1 MKGDVMEHSLEIYFL
16 LFFSYAVI
24 GWIVEVVTK
33 LFELKKFINRGFLIG
48 PYCPIYGCG
57 GLLITLLLQGYED
70 KPLLLLFFSLIIC
83 SVLEYSTSFIM
94 EKLFNAR
101 WWDYSETSLNI
112 NGRICVD
119 TMAAFGV
126 LGMVM
131 IYAVNP
137 VLFKAFNAIPD
148 KTLTIITLI
157 LAIIFVLDIV
167 LSTNILCLISS
178 DIRKYDK
185 DNTEEIS
192 TKIKNKIMEH
202 GALYKRVILAFPA
215 VKYIRHVITEEL
227 TKDKLEQQ
235 KILLDAEQKIEKL
248 RLKTECKIQNIR
260 EKTNKRIEKIQKNEK
275 SVHKNKK
282 I

>member
-1 MKGDVMEHSLEIYFL
+1 MEHSLEIYFL

-24 GWIVEVVTK
+24 GWIVEVITK

-70 KPLLLLFFSLIIC
+70 RPLLLLFFSLIIC

-101 WWDYSETSLNI
+101 WWDYSDTSLNI

-148 KTLTIITLI
+148 NTLTIITI
-157 LAIIFVLDIV
+157 VLAIIFVLDIV

-215 VKYIRHVITEEL
+215 IKYIRHVITEEL

-235 KILLDAEQKIEKL
+235 RILLDAEQKIEKL

-260 EKTNKRIEKIQKNEK
+260 EKANKRVEKIQKNEK

-282 I
+282 V

>member
-1 MKGDVMEHSLEIYFL
+1 MEHSLEIYFL

-24 GWIVEVVTK
+24 GWIVEVITK

-70 KPLLLLFFSLIIC
+70 RPLLLLFFSLIIC

-148 KTLTIITLI
+148 NTLTIITI
-157 LAIIFVLDIV
+157 VLAILFVLDIV

-215 VKYIRHVITEEL
+215 IKYIRHVITEEL

-235 KILLDAEQKIEKL
+235 RILLDAEQKIEKL

-260 EKTNKRIEKIQKNEK
+260 EKANKRVEKIQKNEK

-282 I
+282 V

>member
-1 MKGDVMEHSLEIYFL
+1 MEHSLEIYFL

-70 KPLLLLFFSLIIC
+70 RPLLLLFFSLIIC

-148 KTLTIITLI
+148 NTLTIITI
-157 LAIIFVLDIV
+157 VLAIIFVLDIV

-215 VKYIRHVITEEL
+215 IKYIRHVITEEL

-235 KILLDAEQKIEKL
+235 RILLDAEQKIEKL

-260 EKTNKRIEKIQKNEK
+260 EKANKRVEKIQKNEK

-282 I
+282 V

>member
-1 MKGDVMEHSLEIYFL
+1 MEHSLEIYFL

-24 GWIVEVVTK
+24 GWIVEVITK

-70 KPLLLLFFSLIIC
+70 RPLLLLFFSLIIC

-101 WWDYSETSLNI
+101 WWDYSDTSLNI

-148 KTLTIITLI
+148 NTLTIITI
-157 LAIIFVLDIV
+157 VLAILFVLDIV

-215 VKYIRHVITEEL
+215 IKYIRHVITEEL

-235 KILLDAEQKIEKL
+235 RILLDAEQKIEKL

-260 EKTNKRIEKIQKNEK
+260 EKANKRVEKIQKNEK

-282 I
+282 V

>member
-1 MKGDVMEHSLEIYFL
+1 MEHSLEIYFL

-70 KPLLLLFFSLIIC
+70 RPLLLLFFSLIIC

-148 KTLTIITLI
+148 NTLTIITI
-157 LAIIFVLDIV
+157 VLAIIFVLDIV

-215 VKYIRHVITEEL
+215 IKYIRHVITEEL

-235 KILLDAEQKIEKL
+235 RILLDAEQKIEKL

-260 EKTNKRIEKIQKNEK
+260 EKANRRVEKIQKNEK

-282 I
+282 V

>member
-1 MKGDVMEHSLEIYFL
+1 MEHSLEIYFL

-70 KPLLLLFFSLIIC
+70 RPLLLLFFSLIIC

-148 KTLTIITLI
+148 NTLTIITI
-157 LAIIFVLDIV
+157 VLAIIFVLDIV

-215 VKYIRHVITEEL
+215 IKYIKHVITEEL

-235 KILLDAEQKIEKL
+235 RILLDAEQKIEKL

-260 EKTNKRIEKIQKNEK
+260 EKANKRVEKIQKNEK

-282 I
+282 V

>member
-1 MKGDVMEHSLEIYFL
+1 MEHSLEIYFL

-70 KPLLLLFFSLIIC
+70 RPLLLLFFSLIIC

-148 KTLTIITLI
+148 NTLTIITI
-157 LAIIFVLDIV
+157 VLAIIFVLDIV

-215 VKYIRHVITEEL
+215 IKYIRHVITEEL

-235 KILLDAEQKIEKL
+235 RILLDAEQ
-248 RLKTECKIQNIR
+248 
-260 EKTNKRIEKIQKNEK
+260 
-275 SVHKNKK
+275 
-282 I
+282 

>member
-1 MKGDVMEHSLEIYFL
+1 MEHSLEIYFL

-24 GWIVEVVTK
+24 GWIVEVITK

-70 KPLLLLFFSLIIC
+70 RPLLLLFFSLIIC

-101 WWDYSETSLNI
+101 WWDYSDTTLNI

-148 KTLTIITLI
+148 NTLTIITI
-157 LAIIFVLDIV
+157 VLAIIFVLDIV

-215 VKYIRHVITEEL
+215 IKYIRHVITEEL

-235 KILLDAEQKIEKL
+235 RILLDAEQKIEKL

-260 EKTNKRIEKIQKNEK
+260 EKANKRVEKIQKNEK

-282 I
+282 V